1 MSRLLAAPDMA
12 KTKDRNFFFSL
23 TTLARWRLR
32 QTWFLLLMVGV
43 GITAAVT
50 IVCAVPLFTS
60 LAEITNLH
68 DMLTLSPS
76 TSELTLSLTTQGL
89 STAVEKRSLQMF
101 DPLIRNALGSYLA
114 RPAQL
119 SIQTTGLHIL
129 APAALQKS
137 TPLNLYAAS
146 LNELKPYLTLVQ
158 GNWPQADASDGV
170 INGMLTVADAQAL
183 HVSVGSRLTVQG
195 DFFTKRADILGG
207 TNPDPNTAML
217 VRIVGLF
224 EIQPQVAKYLHGE
237 TFQPVVNDEGTFYTL
252 LMPVQ
257 SLLSSLDRAAQR
269 SGIDAVFSP
278 LNFQLSL
285 YYDLSVTQLQTSQVN
300 DLVTHLTGLQ
310 ADVARV
316 FKQYQAQQNAAGGTF
331 SSPYLNQVSLYNP
344 APNSFEITTLL
355 EQYNSRT
362 ALERLPPAILALL
375 IIALIVFFIGL
386 IVTLLVERQGE
397 TNALLSSRGASSR
410 QIFWSLLFQ
419 GILLCALALI
429 LGPLLAVLIVSVL
442 ATHALSGSVQDA
454 LTLVLGQPAQL
465 LLEIGAYIL
474 GTGLLALL
482 TMGFLLR
489 RATSMDVLALRQ
501 ETARTTYRPLW
512 MRYYFDIAAAVI
524 ALTAYVLSL
533 SFSGASRFLDQQAQS
548 LILVPLALLA
558 PLFLLVGCFLLLLRL
573 FPLFLRIGAWLGR
586 RRKGA
591 TAMLVLV
598 QMERSP
604 RQSLRLTMLV
614 ALATAFAVF
623 TLVFSATQARR
634 AADISTFETGADF
647 SGTLPA
653 TLMRSSLRDKQAVAH
668 LTAKY
673 QQIRGVQSAS
683 LGYVGQGTAN
693 GIPVEMRVVDAQTFG
708 RTGYWET
715 LNSFQSLPSL
725 MQDLSELDKQYVAEG
740 ILPAIIDEA
749 MQEKLGEGAGADFIL
764 SLNNPSFTVEI
775 FSITVVSHIPTVNSS
790 GLMGAS
796 SGSDVSSPGG
806 LLVDYS
812 SLNSLY
818 RLAQARQSQ
827 TSVDSSPNLPL
838 NHVWLRTRDDVT
850 SLNAVR
856 AALNSSGLALSN
868 LYDRRALAAQLQTD
882 PMYLIVLIVLSV
894 GVATTL
900 LLALVGGL
908 LTSWLSVRARLS
920 NFTVLR
926 ALGAAPG
933 QVAAMLSLEQG
944 ILYLLALLLG
954 AAIGALLVSTI
965 VPALIFTSAPVRSV
979 LGQLSDTEF
988 YIIQHIIP
996 VQIIVPDSLKLIL
1009 LALVALCILA
1019 LSLMVRTVLRPAIS
1033 QELRLSVD

>member
-1 MSRLLAAPDMA
+1 MSRLFAGPDIA
-12 KTKDRNFFFSL
+12 KTKDRNFFFSI

-32 QTWFLLLMVGV
+32 QTWLFLLMVGV

-60 LAEITNLH
+60 LAEVTNLH
-68 DMLTLSPS
+68 DMLTVSPS

-89 STAVEKRSLQMF
+89 SSGVEKSALQMF
-101 DPLIRNALGSYLA
+101 DPLMRNALGSYLA

-146 LNELKPYLTLVQ
+146 LDELKPYLALVQ
-158 GNWPQADASDGV
+158 GNWPQDDVSDGV
-170 INGMLTVADAQAL
+170 IDGMLTVADAQAL
-183 HVSVGSRLTVQG
+183 HVSVGSLLTVQG
-195 DFFTKRADILGG
+195 DFFMERADILGG
-207 TNPDPNTAML
+207 TNPDPRTEMR
-217 VRIVGLF
+217 VRIAGLF
-224 EIQPQVAKYLHGE
+224 EVQPQGTQYLHGE

-252 LMPVQ
+252 LMPTQ
-257 SLLSSLDRAAQR
+257 SLLSSLDRTAQR
-269 SGIDAVFSP
+269 SGIDAIFSP
-278 LNFQLSL
+278 LTFQFNL
-285 YYDLSVTQLQTSQVN
+285 YYELSVAQLQTSQVD

-310 ADVARV
+310 AGVARV
-316 FKQYQAQQNAAGGTF
+316 FKQYQAQQNAAEGTF
-331 SSPYLNQVSLYNP
+331 TSPYLNQVSLYNP

-355 EQYNSRT
+355 EQYSSRI
-362 ALERLPPAILALL
+362 ALERFPPAILALL
-375 IIALIVFFIGL
+375 IMALIVFFIGL

-397 TNALLSSRGASSR
+397 TNAMLSSRGASSR

-442 ATHALSGSVQDA
+442 ATHTLSGSVRDA

-474 GTGLLALL
+474 GTSLLALL

-512 MRYYFDIAAAVI
+512 MRYYFDVAAAVI
-524 ALTAYVLSL
+524 ALTAYALSL
-533 SFSGASRFLDQQAQS
+533 SFSGASRFLDPQAQS
-548 LILVPLALLA
+548 LILVPLALMA
-558 PLFLLVGCFLLLLRL
+558 PLFLLIGCFLLFLRL

-586 RRKGA
+586 RKKGA

-604 RQSLRLTMLV
+604 RQSLRLTMLL

-623 TLVFSATQARR
+623 TLVFAATQAQR

-653 TLMRSSLRDKQAVAH
+653 VLMRSSLRDTQAVAH

-673 QQIRGVQSAS
+673 RQVRGVQSATV
-683 LGYVGQGTAN
+683 GYVDQGTAN
-693 GIPVEMRVVDAQTFG
+693 GIPVELRAVDAQTFG
-708 RTGYWET
+708 RTGEWSA
-715 LNSFQSLPSL
+715 LDSFQSLPSL
-725 MQDLSELDKQYVAEG
+725 MQDLNGLDRGYVADG
-740 ILPAIIDEA
+740 ILPAIMDEA
-749 MQEKLGEGAGADFIL
+749 MQAELGEEAGADFIL

-790 GLMGAS
+790 DQIVAS
-796 SGSDVSSPGG
+796 SGSDDSSPGG

-812 SLNSLY
+812 SLNTLY
-818 RLAQARQSQ
+818 RLAQVRQSRAPAA
-827 TSVDSSPNLPL
+827 SSQNLPL
-838 NHVWLRTRDDVT
+838 NHVWLRTADDAA

-856 AALNSSGLALSN
+856 AALNSSALALGN
-868 LYDRRALAAQLQTD
+868 LYDRRGLAEQFQSD
-882 PMYLIVLIVLSV
+882 PMYLTILVVLSV

-933 QVAAMLSLEQG
+933 QVAALLSLEQG

-965 VPALIFTSAPVRSV
+965 VPALIFTSAPVHSV

-1019 LSLMVRTVLRPAIS
+1019 LSLMVRTVLRPAMS